1 MGMTYKLGSI
11 QFKMTG
17 YGWVEVTDVGHVCK
31 FKIGENYNYDSITQ
45 KEFNVIC
52 TNFLNRPEFENLLRV
67 GEVSLMSQK
76 R

>member
-1 MGMTYKLGSI
+1 MRMTCKLGSI
-11 QFKMTG
+11 QFKMAG

-31 FKIGENYNYDSITQ
+31 FKIGENYDSITQ

-52 TNFLNRPEFENLLRV
+52 MNFLNRPEFENLLRV